1 MIRTIILSSIIFVL
15 AYMLYVL
22 PVFMLKALFTGSA
35 VVSPA
40 ALFPTVLAFGLV
52 RLYLA
57 TGITNRLLKGFVY
70 YGMGIGFLAVMI
82 LPVVMLVKAV
92 AGLDGMLAGW
102 IGVICLGAVTAVCLF
117 HAKSLSVRRL
127 TLTSD
132 RIDRPVTLA
141 FISDVHI
148 GSNPPAHLGR
158 ICDRLGKL
166 EFDGL
171 LIGGDLFDSS
181 DFRFED
187 IAPLGGLAT
196 DIYFVTGNH
205 EGYVKGYEAHLA
217 RFGEFGIRVLDNE
230 AADFQGINLIGV
242 GDEQPPASRV
252 RAVDRLY
259 RDGRFNI
266 ALVHQPSIWDK
277 TGARV
282 ELMLCGHT
290 HNGQIFPFNFLVRLQ
305 FRHVYGLFTEGAS
318 NLYVS
323 SGCGCWGP
331 RMRLGSRNEIVLIT
345 LRPA

>member
-1 MIRTIILSSIIFVL
+1 MIRTVILLSIIFVL

-40 ALFPTVLAFGLV
+40 ALLPTVLAFGLV

-57 TGITNRLLKGFVY
+57 TGITSRLLKGVVY

-82 LPVVMLVKAV
+82 LPAMLLAKAA

-102 IGVICLGAVTAVCLF
+102 IAVASLGAVTAVCLF
-117 HAKSLSVRRL
+117 NANSLSVRRL
-127 TLTSD
+127 ALTSD
-132 RIDRPVTLA
+132 RIARPVTLA

-166 EFDGL
+166 EFDSL

-187 IAPLGGLAT
+187 IAPLGRLTTA
-196 DIYFVTGNH
+196 IYFVTGNH
-205 EGYVKGYEAHLA
+205 EGYVKGYKAHLA
-217 RFGEFGIRVLDNE
+217 RFAELGIRVLDND
-230 AADFQGINLIGV
+230 AADVQGINLIGV
-242 GDEQPPASRV
+242 GDEQPPVARA
-252 RAVDRLY
+252 RAVDRLH

-266 ALVHQPSIWDK
+266 ALVHQPSIWDR
-277 TGARV
+277 TENRV

-305 FRHVYGLFTEGAS
+305 FRHVYGLFADGAS
-318 NLYVS
+318 KLYVS

-331 RMRLGSRNEIVLIT
+331 RMRLGSRNEIVLVD
-345 LRPA
+345 LRPG